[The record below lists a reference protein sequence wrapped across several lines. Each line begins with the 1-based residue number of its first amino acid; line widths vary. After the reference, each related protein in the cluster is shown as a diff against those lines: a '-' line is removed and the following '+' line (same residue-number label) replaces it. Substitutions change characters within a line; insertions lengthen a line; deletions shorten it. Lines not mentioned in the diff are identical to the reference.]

1 MNIESQAIWPIMRE
15 NNQSLKPDYESHE
28 KASFGERV
36 KKRPHWPLVSTISTI
51 HVSIERTL
59 GLSFNP

>member
-1 MNIESQAIWPIMRE
+1 MNIASQAIQPIMRE

-28 KASFGERV
+28 KGSFGERV
-36 KKRPHWPLVSTISTI
+36 EKRPHWLLISEFNTI
-51 HVSIERTL
+51 HMSTERTL